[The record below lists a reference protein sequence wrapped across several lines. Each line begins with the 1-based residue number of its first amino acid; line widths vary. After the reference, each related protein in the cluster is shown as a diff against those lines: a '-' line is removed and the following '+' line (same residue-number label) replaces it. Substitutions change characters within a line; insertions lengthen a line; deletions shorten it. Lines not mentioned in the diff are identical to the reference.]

1 MILCI
6 YFTYTY
12 ICIYIYILIIYICV
26 CLCTNQITFFVWSFY
41 IRLIRL
47 ALAFSEAF
55 FASSAKSGAPSA
67 RDRKTLPGR
76 SDRFA
81 PSRSEKVAWT
91 FVKKL
96 SCCHVVRGCR
106 HKAPKRPRAWIRID
120 VLQIY
125 WSLEQEH
132 LKEKWEQT
140 NQTGETSN
148 YVLSSQAAGTKHHR
162 MLAPLHMRRNL
173 SINFLRSSCWKKKR
187 TNHTSA
193 L

>member
-1 MILCI
+1 M
-6 YFTYTY
+6 
-12 ICIYIYILIIYICV
+12 CV
-26 CLCTNQITFFVWSFY
+26 CLCTNQIAFFVWSFSF
-41 IRLIRL
+41 RLIRL

-76 SDRFA
+76 GDRFA
-81 PSRSEKVAWT
+81 PSRSEKVEWT

-106 HKAPKRPRAWIRID
+106 HKAPKRPRAWISID

-132 LKEKWEQT
+132 LKEKWEQIKLVRHPT
-140 NQTGETSN
+140 MFC
-148 YVLSSQAAGTKHHR
+148 QAKLQAPSTTACLRRYIWDGTW
-162 MLAPLHMRRNL
+162 A
-173 SINFLRSSCWKKKR
+173 SIFWEAAAEKKKGPITHR
-187 TNHTSA
+187 PCK
-193 L
+193 